1 MEEKYLDLHNHTFYS
16 DGQYSPDDVIKEA
29 IKKNVGV
36 MAITDHDTLNGIKKV
51 DRSKDFIVES
61 GIEVIDGIEL
71 SAYVPKGRLH
81 ILGYGIDLNNEPL
94 NNKLNELR
102 DNSLH
107 RVLSIM
113 EQLKIDHGIFFSYD
127 DIKELINSNH
137 NLGRPDL
144 AKLLIKYGYA
154 KSVSDAF
161 DKYLVDAF
169 NKIRGRN
176 NSVTYKEC
184 IELIKNSGGIAILA
198 HPKSLELSEGEFL
211 EVLREYI
218 SCGLDGIEVYHSSH
232 SSEEI
237 ELYKRIAEEYNLLI
251 SGGSDFHGPLVKPE
265 VELGYGV
272 NNNLKIKSLSL
283 YNHLHNR

>member
-127 DIKELINSNH
+127 DIKELYYDI
-137 NLGRPDL
+137 
-144 AKLLIKYGYA
+144 
-154 KSVSDAF
+154 
-161 DKYLVDAF
+161 
-169 NKIRGRN
+169 
-176 NSVTYKEC
+176 C
-184 IELIKNSGGIAILA
+184 
-198 HPKSLELSEGEFL
+198 
-211 EVLREYI
+211 
-218 SCGLDGIEVYHSSH
+218 
-232 SSEEI
+232 
-237 ELYKRIAEEYNLLI
+237 
-251 SGGSDFHGPLVKPE
+251 
-265 VELGYGV
+265 
-272 NNNLKIKSLSL
+272 
-283 YNHLHNR
+283 